1 MFIFVLQTIWL
12 YISELTGKDLDAEVI
27 FKFLLYFS
35 PKLVPL
41 VLPLT
46 ILLTSI
52 MTFGNFAENYEFAAM
67 KSSGI
72 SLQRAMRSLMFFIF
86 GISLIAFFFANN
98 VIPEAEFKSINL
110 RKNIAQLKPAMAIT
124 ENSFNDIGQFNIKVA
139 EKSGDNGQYL
149 DDVIIHQKGT
159 DGSSTV
165 IKAEEGELI
174 GSTESEILSLVLK
187 RGNYYNEV
195 RPSDFQKR
203 KKKPFAKSYFEEY
216 TINIDLSE
224 FNNIDLEEESYN
236 SAHGMLKI
244 SELKESIDS
253 FSTSYNKDIGMFK
266 TSMYNRTGIENIS
279 RNTKPKDTI
288 IDFENGILEH
298 FNNYDRQQILGL
310 AEGLVQP
317 TKTQTEIKKQEFKTS
332 VKQINKFEIAL
343 HEKYVLAVAC
353 VVLFFVGAP
362 LGAIIRKGGMG
373 LPIVVAILIFL
384 TYHFIGIFAKNSAED
399 GSISPFVA
407 TWLSTLIML
416 PLGIFLTYRATT
428 DQGLLA
434 FDGVA
439 TSITQFLKRIGLL
452 KSKEGEFDEYQKIV
466 DVNRSVNLS
475 EEEIEKYQALED
487 EKLIDLVKYY
497 RKYRIGEDH
506 RVLALK
512 ILDDRGIPQE
522 KLKQDG
528 NLYDKDYFELDR
540 AYHSLNTSFT
550 VTTIAFI
557 LFYVFLIGGSIVNF
571 KFGLENTAFVLGIL
585 SLISI
590 VVFYIFLFRMVKK
603 GEKIDRILG
612 EKHFNFASI
621 LLFMGMISFFMVYFQ
636 FRSEVKNLAGIMKE
650 A

>member
-1 MFIFVLQTIWL
+1 
-12 YISELTGKDLDAEVI
+12 
-27 FKFLLYFS
+27 
-35 PKLVPL
+35 
-41 VLPLT
+41 
-46 ILLTSI
+46 
-52 MTFGNFAENYEFAAM
+52 
-67 KSSGI
+67 
-72 SLQRAMRSLMFFIF
+72 
-86 GISLIAFFFANN
+86 
-98 VIPEAEFKSINL
+98 
-110 RKNIAQLKPAMAIT
+110 
-124 ENSFNDIGQFNIKVA
+124 
-139 EKSGDNGQYL
+139 
-149 DDVIIHQKGT
+149 
-159 DGSSTV
+159 
-165 IKAEEGELI
+165 
-174 GSTESEILSLVLK
+174 
-187 RGNYYNEV
+187 
-195 RPSDFQKR
+195 
-203 KKKPFAKSYFEEY
+203 
-216 TINIDLSE
+216 
-224 FNNIDLEEESYN
+224 
-236 SAHGMLKI
+236 
-244 SELKESIDS
+244 
-253 FSTSYNKDIGMFK
+253 MFK

-373 LPIVVAILIFL
+373 LPIVVARLIFL

-452 KSKEGEFDEYQKIV
+452 KSKEGEFDEYQKII

-528 NLYDKDYFELDR
+528 NLYDKDYFELDC